1 VTSLNPRLH
10 RAALGGLALVL
21 LLLTGFGVLSARRT
35 DGAARHVS
43 AASALSDAYQRAR
56 FAVSEEESLE
66 RKYRLEPS
74 REVRAGHRMAAQHLE
89 GALVDVSRV
98 GTPGDRALVARL
110 LAIHGDYLEALG
122 RMFAAVDARDAKLVL
137 AIDDGEVD
145 PRFGAIVTEVE
156 KASRAHREVAAASLR
171 DLRGTERSVLAAT
184 PLAFALGLV
193 LLAFLTWLLTRINRQ
208 LARHARE
215 SEHNVLHDALTG
227 LPNRVL
233 FADRVEHAIAATRRD
248 PAPFSVLMI
257 DLDRFKEI
265 NDTLGHSTGDLL
277 LREIGPRL
285 APILRPAD
293 TIARLGGDEFALLLA
308 SAGTDEAQA
317 IAERILAA
325 LRETFAL
332 GEISVTVDASV
343 GIVTCPTHGADVET
357 LIQRADV
364 AMYLA
369 KGGDRGAAVYD
380 PAADPYDPD
389 RLLLVGEMRHA
400 IGADEFELHYQPKF
414 TTVDLRLAGVEA
426 LVRWRHPTR
435 GLVPPGDF
443 IPLAEHTG
451 LIRPLTLL
459 VLRKALRQ
467 GRLWREQGLDVAV
480 AVNLS
485 LANLLDA
492 ELVDDVARLLAEEE
506 VPLGRLELEITES
519 MIMTDPERAI
529 ATLDKLAAMGIRLSL
544 DDYGTGHSSL
554 AHLRRLPVQ
563 ELKIDRSFVQH
574 LADEGDDLAIVRSTI
589 DLGHN
594 LGLRV
599 VAEGVEDARSLAE
612 LVRLKCDLAQGFHL
626 GRPVPPDDLL
636 EQLRAHVAA
645 A

>member
-1 VTSLNPRLH
+1 LNPRLYH
-10 RAALGGLALVL
+10 GALGGLALVL
-21 LLLTGFGVLSARRT
+21 LLLAGFGVLSARRT
-35 DGAARHVS
+35 DAAARHVS
-43 AASALSDAYQRAR
+43 AASELADVYQRAR

-66 RKYRLEPS
+66 RKYRLEPG
-74 REVRAGHRMAAQHLE
+74 REVRARHRIAAQDLA
-89 GALVDVSRV
+89 GALVDISRI

-110 LAIHGDYLEALG
+110 LEIHRSYLEALD

-137 AIDDGEVD
+137 AIDDGQVD
-145 PRFGAIVTEVE
+145 PRFGVIVHDVDN
-156 KASRAHREVAAASLR
+156 ASRAHREVAASSLR
-171 DLRGTERSVLAAT
+171 DLRGTEHSVLAAT
-184 PLAFALGLV
+184 PVAFALGLL

-215 SEHNVLHDALTG
+215 SEHGALHDALTG

-233 FADRVEHAIAATRRD
+233 FADRLEHAIASARHD

-265 NDTLGHSTGDLL
+265 NDSLGHSTGDKLL
-277 LREIGPRL
+277 CEIGPRL

-308 SAGTDEAQA
+308 SVGTDEAQLTA
-317 IAERILAA
+317 QRILAA

-332 GEISVTVDASV
+332 GQVSVTVDASV
-343 GIVTCPTHGADVET
+343 GIVTSPAHGADVET

-364 AMYLA
+364 AMYMA
-369 KGGDRGAAVYD
+369 KGGARGAAVYD

-389 RLLLVGEMRHA
+389 RLMLVGEMRRA
-400 IGADEFELHYQPKF
+400 IAVDEFELHYQPKF
-414 TTVDLRLAGVEA
+414 TTADLRLAGVEA

-435 GLVPPGDF
+435 GLVAPGDF

-467 GRLWREQGLDVAV
+467 GRLWREEGLDIAV

-492 ELVDDVARLLAEEE
+492 ELVDDVAGILAEEE

-519 MIMTDPERAI
+519 TIMTDPERAI
-529 ATLDKLAAMGIRLSL
+529 ATLDELAAMGIRLSL

-599 VAEGVEDARSLAE
+599 VAEGVEDARSLAL

-626 GRPVPPDDLL
+626 GRPVTPDVLR
-636 EQLRAHVAA
+636 EQLGGYPAA